1 LTRGDVHN
9 GWLQLLL
16 VIAGSALVGALTE
29 SVQGFPPL
37 PAVADEVAALDEIY
51 KGTVLADT
59 LVAPGLLGFTRFG
72 YRSARKHWNPVS
84 AYLRDHHILITGATS
99 GLGLATAEALAARG
113 AKVVVNDLGGA
124 RDGSG
129 GSVTAAEAV
138 VAEIEAAGGE
148 AMPNAAS
155 VTDFAAVQAMVEAA
169 MAKWGRVDLLVNN
182 AGVLRDKTF
191 AKMELEDFR
200 FVVDVHLMGA
210 VNCTKAVWEIMRGQN
225 YGRIVM
231 TTSSSGLYGNFGQS
245 NYGAAK
251 MALVGL
257 MQTLS
262 IEGAKND
269 IRVNCLAPT
278 AHTRMTED
286 LGAALPLEAL
296 DPALVTP
303 GLLYLLSREAPSRC
317 ILAAGAGGF
326 ERAFVTLTEG
336 VHIAGPDAPEQVAA
350 RFDAISDRSKEIV
363 PEMGA
368 AQGMIELTKAQKAHA
383 S

>member
-1 LTRGDVHN
+1 MWGETMRFD
-9 GWLQLLL
+9 
-16 VIAGSALVGALTE
+16 E
-29 SVQGFPPL
+29 R
-37 PAVADEVAALDEIY
+37 VAIV
-51 KGTVLADT
+51 
-59 LVAPGLLGFTRFG
+59 
-72 YRSARKHWNPVS
+72 
-84 AYLRDHHILITGATS
+84 TGAGG
-99 GLGLATAEALAARG
+99 GLGRAHALALAARG

-129 GSVTAAEAV
+129 GSVTAAQTV
-138 VAEIEAAGGE
+138 VAEIEALGGT
-148 AMPNAAS
+148 AMADAAS
-155 VTDFAAVQAMVEAA
+155 VTDPAAVQAMVDRTMAA
-169 MAKWGRVDLLVNN
+169 WGRVDILVNN

-210 VNCTKAVWEIMRGQN
+210 VNCTKAVWEIMRTRN

-286 LGAALPLEAL
+286 LGAALPLDQLGPE
-296 DPALVTP
+296 LVTP
-303 GLLYLLSREAPSRC
+303 GLLHLVSEDAPTRC

-326 ERAFVTLTEG
+326 ERAYVTLTQGIRITGE
-336 VHIAGPDAPEQVAA
+336 DAPEQVAA
-350 RFDAISDRSKEIV
+350 RFAEISDRADEIV

-368 AQGMIELTKAQKAHA
+368 AQGMIELGKLQKALTR
-383 S
+383 